1 MSGRKLSLIAALAF
15 LASMLA
21 VGQLHSQDE
30 SGGAAQTLLQS
41 ANGERAARGLATLKW
56 SSPLAA
62 AAQQHAARMARA
74 NALSHQLPGEAALAE
89 RASQSGARF
98 SSVAENVAEG
108 PSAESI
114 HRQWMNSPPHRANLL
129 DPQLDTVGIAVE
141 LRGGTLFAVE
151 DFSLAVSAL
160 TLTEQEGIVGD
171 EIRKRGLRLLD
182 IGPDARRSCLLDN
195 GYAGKHTPSFILHF
209 ATSDLQN
216 LPGMLDQRIQTGKYH
231 AAAVGACPSTGKTAF
246 AAYRLAVL
254 LYE

>member
-1 MSGRKLSLIAALAF
+1 MSGRNHPCAAALTFIAVA
-15 LASMLA
+15 LAIQPA
-21 VGQLHSQDE
+21 HSQDE
-30 SGGAAQTLLQS
+30 PHGAAQTLWQA
-41 ANGERAARGLATLKW
+41 ANRDRAARNLSPLKW
-56 SSPLAA
+56 SASLAA

-74 NALSHQLPGEAALAE
+74 DALSHQLPGEAALAD

-108 PSAESI
+108 PSADSI

-129 DPQLDTVGIAVE
+129 DPQLDSVGIAVE
-141 LRGGTLFAVE
+141 SRGGTLFAVE

-160 TLTEQEGIVGD
+160 TLTEQEGIVID
-171 EIRKRGLRLLD
+171 ELRKRGLRLMD
-182 IGPDARRSCLLDN
+182 IGADARRSCALDN

-231 AAAVGACPSTGKTAF
+231 AAAVGACPSAGKTAF